1 MAHRA
6 LALFYALCFLRD
18 VAKREVSRT
27 GMYDTSG
34 FRKGLKIELEG
45 KPYEIVDFLHVKPG
59 KGGAFVRT
67 KLRNMLNGRVID
79 NTFRAGEKV
88 DRPDLLERQM
98 QYLYKEVDNYCL
110 MDNETYEQFFLSE
123 GQIGE
128 SRRFLAENET
138 VDVMFFN
145 EEPIGIELPI
155 FVELS
160 VADTVPGVKGDTASK
175 TTKPATLET
184 GAVMPVPLF
193 INVGDSIKV
202 DTRTGKYVERVKGS

>member
-1 MAHRA
+1 
-6 LALFYALCFLRD
+6 
-18 VAKREVSRT
+18 
-27 GMYDTSG
+27 MYDTSG
-34 FRKGLKIELEG
+34 FRKGIKIEIEG

-184 GAVMPVPLF
+184 GAVMPVPIF

>member
-1 MAHRA
+1 
-6 LALFYALCFLRD
+6 LLFLRD
-18 VAKREVSRT
+18 LEKQEVSRT
-27 GMYDTSG
+27 GMYDTSA

-45 KPYEIVDFLHVKPG
+45 KPYEILDFLHVKPG

-123 GQIGE
+123 EQIGE
-128 SRRFLAENET
+128 SRWLLAENET

-145 EEPIGIELPI
+145 EKPIGIELPI